1 MFHKILVAIDN
12 SELSNQAFEQ
22 GIFLAN
28 AFKASLHLVHVLSP
42 LKKEYE
48 DVSALAF
55 GGGYYPEAFD
65 EALRERWQTL
75 EEEGL
80 ELLRTKAQQAM
91 TAGVTAEFTQ
101 MLGQPGEKICELA
114 HSWDAD
120 LIVIGSH
127 GRTGWSEFFMG
138 SVSNHVSHHAPCS
151 VMIVHP
157 RDKQQEPLDHKS

>member
-1 MFHKILVAIDN
+1 MFHKILVAIDD

-22 GIFLAN
+22 GISLAK
-28 AFKASLHLVHVLSP
+28 AFQADLHLVHVLLP

-55 GGGYYPEAFD
+55 GSSYYPEVFD
-65 EALRERWQTL
+65 EALRKRWQTL

-80 ELLRTKAQQAM
+80 ELLRTKERQA
-91 TAGVTAEFTQ
+91 TGAGIKTEFTQ

-114 HSWDAD
+114 QSWDAD
-120 LIVIGSH
+120 LIVMGSH
-127 GRTGWSEFFMG
+127 GRTGLNEFFMG

-151 VMIVHP
+151 VMLVHQ
-157 RDKQQEPLDHKS
+157 RNKQ

>member
-1 MFHKILVAIDN
+1 MFHKILVAIDD
-12 SELSNQAFEQ
+12 SELSDRAFEK
-22 GIFLAN
+22 GVSLAK
-28 AFKASLHLVHVLSP
+28 AFEANLYLVHVLSP

-75 EEEGL
+75 EKEGL
-80 ELLRTKAQQAM
+80 ELLRTKAQQAIA
-91 TAGVTAEFTQ
+91 AGVTPEFTQ

-114 HSWDAD
+114 QSWDAD
-120 LIVIGSH
+120 LIVMGSH
-127 GRTGWSEFFMG
+127 GRTGLGEFLMG

-151 VMIVHP
+151 VMIVHHQ
-157 RDKQQEPLDHKS
+157 DKQ

>member
-22 GIFLAN
+22 AIYLAK
-28 AFKASLHLVHVLSP
+28 AFKANVHLVHVLSP

-48 DVSALAF
+48 DASALAF

-65 EALRERWQTL
+65 EALQERWQTL

-80 ELLRTKAQQAM
+80 NLLRNKVQQAM
-91 TAGVTAEFTQ
+91 NIGITAEFTQ
-101 MLGQPGEKICELA
+101 MIGQPREKICELA
-114 HSWDAD
+114 QSWSAD
-120 LIVIGSH
+120 LIVMGSH
-127 GRTGWSEFFMG
+127 GRTGLSEFLIG

-151 VMIVHP
+151 VMIVHQ
-157 RDKQQEPLDHKS
+157 RNKQ

>member
-1 MFHKILVAIDN
+1 MFHKILVAIDD

-22 GIFLAN
+22 GISLAK
-28 AFKASLHLVHVLSP
+28 AFQANLHLVHVLSP

-48 DVSALAF
+48 DASALAF

-65 EALRERWQTL
+65 EAMRERWQTL

-80 ELLRTKAQQAM
+80 ELLRTKAQQA
-91 TAGVTAEFTQ
+91 TAAGVTAEFTQ

-114 HSWDAD
+114 QSWDAD
-120 LIVIGSH
+120 LIIIGSH
-127 GRTGWSEFFMG
+127 GRTGLNEFFMG

-151 VMIVHP
+151 VMIVHH
-157 RDKQQEPLDHKS
+157 RNKQ